1 MALRIDTS
9 LSPRT
14 EVSPFHDTRYG
25 MRKNKTRA
33 CTHPVRDVYSPLLRH
48 KLQHSTVCRPV
59 LITQFEQHWIADVQS
74 CQFLQCRGRHDNLSA
89 MFNFLTVLGGEYH
102 RVAAVSLKKEMGMPT
117 KLWVA
122 TTKTKECLCVCV
134 CVGRGGG
141 GGKSDVIV
149 LQIEQYIAL
158 ISPQPEPDLRT

>member
-14 EVSPFHDTRYG
+14 EVSPFHDTWYG

-102 RVAAVSLKKEMGMPT
+102 RVAAVSLNKEMGMPT

-122 TTKTKECLCVCV
+122 TTETKECLCVCV
-134 CVGRGGG
+134 CVWE